1 MFCILCS
8 LVQTYHLYLSVLC
21 FFFWIPVFEQFD
33 QGSCFGTVM
42 FETCPT
48 SGIYKFLIT
57 ISIVSLHMTV
67 SSLIS
72 WRINPVGFSLNLK
85 KKEKEKTCPF
95 FCMFSLPFFPI
106 RNVFYMQALLPGCP
120 WHQVR
125 HFSTQISYSSLK
137 YQFEPF
143 KIPCI
148 YLLNMIHVDFSLWT
162 FQVHLSQLYNSLF
175 QEFKVCINSEL
186 DLMILFLCI
195 IDCICICFHAR
206 LFLLNARHCEN
217 LHNWMGTVKWIVP

>member
-1 MFCILCS
+1 
-8 LVQTYHLYLSVLC
+8 
-21 FFFWIPVFEQFD
+21 
-33 QGSCFGTVM
+33 
-42 FETCPT
+42 
-48 SGIYKFLIT
+48 
-57 ISIVSLHMTV
+57 
-67 SSLIS
+67 
-72 WRINPVGFSLNLK
+72 
-85 KKEKEKTCPF
+85 
-95 FCMFSLPFFPI
+95 MFSLPFFPI

-120 WHQVR
+120 CHQVR

-186 DLMILFLCI
+186 DLMIGFFVYHWLYMYLFSCKIVFVKCQTLWK
-195 IDCICICFHAR
+195 FTQ
-206 LFLLNARHCEN
+206 LNGYCEVN
-217 LHNWMGTVKWIVP
+217 CTLEVQV